1 MKTMRSSHFASAAV
15 IALLALPAAALATVR
30 ASRWY
35 GQTGRFHRGGWRRI
49 AIQASVAVIWRTER
63 YVDLFA
69 RTLPAVAHFHF
80 GRLPL
85 YGV

>member
-1 MKTMRSSHFASAAV
+1 M
-15 IALLALPAAALATVR
+15 LADCTGLKM
-30 ASRWY
+30 Y

-49 AIQASVAVIWRTER
+49 AIQASVVVIWRTER

-80 GRLPL
+80 GRIPI
-85 YGV
+85 YGA